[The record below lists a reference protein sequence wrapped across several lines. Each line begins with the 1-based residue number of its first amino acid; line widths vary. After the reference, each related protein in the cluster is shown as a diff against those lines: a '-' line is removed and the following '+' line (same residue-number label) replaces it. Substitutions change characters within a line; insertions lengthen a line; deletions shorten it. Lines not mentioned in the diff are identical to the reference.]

1 MSPEVRELPPTGA
14 WPDLDGLPAGPPVDP
29 RWSQPDLGGQ
39 AWPPPS
45 PQSPPPALAPH
56 VGGSGA
62 PPGWPNPGRRP
73 SSGTGVAI
81 GVFVTSLL
89 VSLALCAAAAFLLLS
104 PDRASLSARSSPRST
119 VPSPPAAPTDPSVPP
134 MSPPTPGGSG
144 SGSTSGSGAPDWN
157 QVAATVNVGVVD
169 IYSRMDGG
177 IGAGTGMIL
186 TADGAVLTNSHV
198 VDGAEN
204 INVTLV
210 TTGDTYR
217 AYMVGN
223 DPVNDVAVIRLE
235 GASGLTP
242 IPLGDSGTVQR
253 GDPVVAIGNAGGR
266 GGAPSV
272 SPGKVVAL
280 DQTITAS
287 EMDGSNRRRLTNTI
301 QVDANVQSGDSG
313 GPLVAA
319 DAKVIGMNAAAS
331 VGTSGRQR
339 STRHEGYAIPINKA
353 LEIGR
358 SLDDGGTGAP
368 SRSPDTSMPSG
379 RGFLGVQSQDGQS
392 GASVLSVQAQS
403 PAAIAGLRP
412 GDEIVG
418 FDGQAITSA
427 DDLVGAIREH
437 SAGDQIELVWSTSS
451 GQQRRQMVT
460 LASR

>member
-1 MSPEVRELPPTGA
+1 M
-14 WPDLDGLPAGPPVDP
+14 
-29 RWSQPDLGGQ
+29 
-39 AWPPPS
+39 
-45 PQSPPPALAPH
+45 
-56 VGGSGA
+56 
-62 PPGWPNPGRRP
+62 
-73 SSGTGVAI
+73 
-81 GVFVTSLL
+81 
-89 VSLALCAAAAFLLLS
+89 
-104 PDRASLSARSSPRST
+104 
-119 VPSPPAAPTDPSVPP
+119 
-134 MSPPTPGGSG
+134 
-144 SGSTSGSGAPDWN
+144 
-157 QVAATVNVGVVD
+157 NVGVVD